1 MVSAPTIW
9 RQDLFTQ
16 MSDSA
21 ASEAQAVAPASFNS
35 GGRRREQLGRRA
47 PARLILEIEIAE
59 RLPGGVLHDEAR
71 IVMLPRSFKAAGSG
85 VGLAVAGD
93 LKNVPARP

>member
-1 MVSAPTIW
+1 MVLEFVRVHHDRPWESW
-9 RQDLFTQ
+9 
-16 MSDSA
+16 
-21 ASEAQAVAPASFNS
+21 
-35 GGRRREQLGRRA
+35 
-47 PARLILEIEIAE
+47 LILEIEIAE